1 MTRRLFVCHAN
12 AEIESTSEVVDV
24 LENALDFP
32 AGSLLTSSLPGYS
45 SEAHKAEALR
55 DALSETSVVLALISE
70 NSLKDPGFNYE
81 LGAAWALGVRTVGVY
96 LGDPAHLQLP
106 LAWPLQSLEVVCGQ
120 DPSDWASLIG
130 DLSLRLGLVPRPAAT
145 QPPHVSVHP
154 PAAAPSLSELLPAAP
169 SFSADPPPTAAS
181 SEADFSDLN
190 EETAP
195 GKRRPAFRNE
205 LPPRAF
211 APSDELP
218 QPAFD
223 ALRAPPR
230 GVRSS
235 EPPAPAYDSEL
246 RPTAPAYDSELRPTA
261 RAEEAAAAVALDS
274 DVYARPPSCE
284 VGLEAGRAVSDCLFN
299 RNQVEDFEAELAR
312 PLGRLVD
319 SIGGSWDELR
329 SAQNFDGWRQTT
341 ETLLRNL
348 PREVAYVEDWYQLGF
363 ELAIL
368 HNLAGQLVL
377 DGSDAAAEQQWR
389 GALERFLE
397 RAEKAEI
404 GYENLAKVLGLLE
417 NLAGPSS
424 QRDLANIGR
433 SLEELRR
440 YAAGAD
446 GIHSAA

>member
-1 MTRRLFVCHAN
+1 MTRRLFVCHAS

-70 NSLKDPGFNYE
+70 NSLNDPGFHYE
-81 LGAAWALGVRTVGVY
+81 LGAAWALGIRTVGVY
-96 LGDPAHLQLP
+96 LGDPAQLQLP
-106 LAWPLQSLEVVCGQ
+106 LAWPLQALEVVTGQ
-120 DPSDWASLIG
+120 DPNDWASLIG

-145 QPPHVSVHP
+145 QPPHVSTYP
-154 PAAAPSLSELLPAAP
+154 TPAFSELQPLAAPEPAGFTAPPPLAAP
-169 SFSADPPPTAAS
+169 ARN
-181 SEADFSDLN
+181 EADFSDLN

-195 GKRRPAFRNE
+195 GKRKPAFTPE
-205 LPPRAF
+205 LPPPAYD
-211 APSDELP
+211 AELP
-218 QPAFD
+218 RPAFD
-223 ALRAPPR
+223 ALNAPSLDFSR
-230 GVRSS
+230 S
-235 EPPAPAYDSEL
+235 EPPP
-246 RPTAPAYDSELRPTA
+246 PAYDSELRPTA
-261 RAEEAAAAVALDS
+261 RAEEAAAAASLDS

-299 RNQVEDFEAELAR
+299 RDQIDDFESELAH
-312 PLGRLVD
+312 PLGRLID

-329 SAQNFDGWRQTT
+329 RAQDFDGWRQTT

-348 PREVAYVEDWYQLGF
+348 PSEVRYVEDWYQLGF

>member
-81 LGAAWALGVRTVGVY
+81 LGAAWALGVRTIGVY
-96 LGDPAHLQLP
+96 LGDPEQLQLP
-106 LAWPLQSLEVVCGQ
+106 LAWPLQGLEVVSGQ

-130 DLSLRLGLVPRPAAT
+130 DLSLRLGLVPRPLAT
-145 QPPHVSVHP
+145 QPPHVSTHP
-154 PAAAPSLSELLPAAP
+154 PAAAPI
-169 SFSADPPPTAAS
+169 FSDFPPPTAAGD
-181 SEADFSDLN
+181 ETDFSDLN

-195 GKRRPAFRNE
+195 GKRHPVLTPE
-205 LPPRAF
+205 LHPPAF

-223 ALRAPPR
+223 ALSAPPL
-230 GVRSS
+230 GIGGS
-235 EPPAPAYDSEL
+235 EPPAYDSEL
-246 RPTAPAYDSELRPTA
+246 RPTAYDSELRPTA
-261 RAEEAAAAVALDS
+261 RAEEAAAAAALDS

-299 RNQVEDFEAELAR
+299 RDQIEDFESELAR

-329 SAQNFDGWRQTT
+329 SAHDFDGWRQVT

-348 PREVAYVEDWYQLGF
+348 PSEVAYVEDWYQLGF

-397 RAEKAEI
+397 RAEKAQI

>member
-24 LENALDFP
+24 LESALDFP

-45 SEAHKAEALR
+45 SDAHKAEALR

-70 NSLKDPGFNYE
+70 NSLKDPGFNFE
-81 LGAAWALGVRTVGVY
+81 LGAAWALGIRTVGVY
-96 LGDPAHLQLP
+96 LGDPHQLQLP
-106 LAWPLQSLEVVCGQ
+106 LAWPLQNLLVVCGQ

-130 DLSLRLGLVPRPAAT
+130 DLSLRLGLVPRPAAM
-145 QPPHVSVHP
+145 QPPHVSAHP
-154 PAAAPSLSELLPAAP
+154 APVAPAAP
-169 SFSADPPPTAAS
+169 SFSRPDES
-181 SEADFSDLN
+181 DFSDLN
-190 EETAP
+190 EETVP
-195 GKRRPAFRNE
+195 GRGRKSAGTPELRPPAYAAV
-205 LPPRAF
+205 PP
-211 APSDELP
+211 PLG
-218 QPAFD
+218 
-223 ALRAPPR
+223 ALSAPPP
-230 GVRSS
+230 VSTS
-235 EPPAPAYDSEL
+235 EPPPPTYRSEL
-246 RPTAPAYDSELRPTA
+246 RPTANARPPEPVA
-261 RAEEAAAAVALDS
+261 SAALDS
-274 DVYARPPSCE
+274 DVFARPPTCE

-299 RNQVEDFEAELAR
+299 RDQIDDFEQELAQ

-319 SIGGSWDELR
+319 AIGGSWDELR
-329 SAQNFDGWRQTT
+329 RSRDFDRWRQTT
-341 ETLLRNL
+341 ETLLRHL
-348 PREVAYVEDWYQLGF
+348 PSEVRRVEAWYQLGF

-433 SLEELRR
+433 SLQELRR